1 MHPAR
6 VRERER
12 ETDVVYVWFSGA
24 LKTNLRGVFKF
35 VSSLDNVIEPIH
47 KGSTMLIWMSNFW
60 CPCQRAGFITCT
72 VSGPFQL

>member
-12 ETDVVYVWFSGA
+12 ETDVVYVWFSVA

-35 VSSLDNVIEPIH
+35 VSRLDNVIEPIH
-47 KGSTMLIWMSNFW
+47 K
-60 CPCQRAGFITCT
+60 
-72 VSGPFQL
+72 